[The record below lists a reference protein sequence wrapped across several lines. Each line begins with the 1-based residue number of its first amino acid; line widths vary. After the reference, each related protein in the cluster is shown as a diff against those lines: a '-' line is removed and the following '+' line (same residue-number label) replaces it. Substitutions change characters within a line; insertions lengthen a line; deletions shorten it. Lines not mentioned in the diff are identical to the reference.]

1 MKAVLIL
8 HNEAIDNEV
17 NELLE
22 SAGVEHYT
30 KFTNVLGR
38 GELSDP
44 HLNTEVWPEKNYGTL
59 VVVDERKAKAI
70 MDKVRQMREKLGA
83 EGVKAFLWEIEE
95 AT

>member
-1 MKAVLIL
+1 MKGILIL

-22 SAGVEHYT
+22 SAGAENYT

-38 GELSDP
+38 GELSGP
-44 HLNTEVWPEKNYGTL
+44 HLGTEVWAEKNYGTL
-59 VVVDERKAKAI
+59 VVVDEIKAKAI
-70 MDKVRQMREKLGA
+70 MNNIRQMREKLGT
-83 EGVKAFLWEIEE
+83 EGVKAFLWAIEE